1 MKYVSTR
8 AQIEDAQ
15 EYTSAEVI
23 KRGLAPD
30 GGLFVPTSIPRI
42 TQEQLET
49 LAELSYP
56 ARAAAILGMYLT
68 DYTPGELLHAAE
80 EAYGADRFSTAGTAG
95 TPAPVCA
102 VGQTELLELWH
113 GPTSAFKDMA
123 LQIMPRL
130 LSLALEKTG
139 EKRDALILVATSG
152 DTGKAALEGYADV
165 PRVRIQVFYPA
176 NGVSRIQKK
185 QMATQGGANVNV
197 TAIKGNFDDAQ
208 NGVKAIF
215 SDPDVAAE
223 LDRRGLFL
231 SSANSINWGR
241 LVPQIVYYVS
251 AYCDLLRAG
260 RIKPGEKLD
269 VTVPTGNFGNI
280 FACCLAKRMGV
291 PIGQMIC
298 ASNQNNVLT
307 DFINTGV
314 YDRRRTFYQTVS
326 PSMDILISSNLERL
340 LWLIAGPE
348 RCAAYMEQ
356 LRENGWYRVE
366 PEVLA
371 AIQEEFSGYFCDEAL
386 TRATVRYYYETYH
399 YLCDTHTA
407 VGLSAAEQYRGKTD
421 STERI
426 LVAST
431 ASPYKF
437 SPAVLEALGEE
448 APEDGFEA
456 LHKLQKR
463 TGVPAPERLLALEHE
478 GDRFTEAVSPEEMK
492 TAVLKFGS

>member
-8 AQIEDAQ
+8 GKHEQAT
-15 EYTSAEVI
+15 EYSSAEVI

-30 GGLFVPTSIPRI
+30 GGLFVPTSIPQI
-42 TQEQLET
+42 TPEQLEQ
-49 LAELSYP
+49 LADMSYP
-56 ARAAAILGMYLT
+56 ERAAAILGMYLT
-68 DYTPGELLHAAE
+68 DYTSGELLHAAE
-80 EAYGADRFSTAGTAG
+80 EAYGKERFSIVETAG
-95 TPAPVCA
+95 TPAPVRA
-102 VGQTELLELWH
+102 VGQTEVLELWH

-165 PRVRIQVFYPA
+165 PRVRIQVFYPV

-185 QMATQGGANVNV
+185 QMATQSGANVNV
-197 TAIKGNFDDAQ
+197 TAIRGNFDDAQ
-208 NGVKAIF
+208 NGVKQIF
-215 SDPDVAAE
+215 SDPEAAKA
-223 LDRRGLFL
+223 LDERGLFL

-260 RIKPGEKLD
+260 RIKPGELLD

-291 PIGQMIC
+291 PIGRMVC

-356 LRENGWYRVE
+356 LREQGWYRVE
-366 PEVLA
+366 PEVLS
-371 AIQEEFSGYFCDEAL
+371 AIQAEFSAHFCDEGL
-386 TRATVRYYYETYH
+386 TGATVRNYYETYR

-407 VGLSAAEQYRGKTD
+407 VALSAAEQYHAKVD
-421 STERI
+421 STNRM

-437 SPAVLEALGEE
+437 SPAVLEALGED
-448 APEDGFEA
+448 APTDGFEA
-456 LHKLQKR
+456 LRRLQKR
-463 TGVPAPERLLALEHE
+463 TGVAAPERLQALEQAE
-478 GDRFTEAVSPEEMK
+478 DRFTEVVSPAEMK
-492 TAVLKFGS
+492 DAVLTFGS